1 MIPVDALIRSSRK
14 TIALII
20 TAEGKLVVRAPLRA
34 SRAQIDTLINEK
46 ETWIRARQAEV
57 LVRPRPGTKSY
68 KEGEPFLFLGQAY
81 PLHFS
86 SNGITGLELRA
97 GAFWM
102 PQASPA
108 RAAAAFTAWYQRQA
122 RAFFAERLHLHA
134 TRLGLRPAALRIS
147 SARTRWGSCSSHGSI
162 SFTWRLVM
170 APVEVIDYVVVHEC
184 IHLVVKNHS
193 KTFWQRVA
201 AAYPVYLAARR
212 WLSENNSLGME
223 FLNQKEGA

>member
-1 MIPVDALIRSSRK
+1 MIPIDSLIRSSRK

-46 ETWIRARQAEV
+46 EAWIRAHQAEV
-57 LVRPRPGTKSY
+57 LARPRPGLKSF

-97 GAFWM
+97 GAFRM
-102 PQASPA
+102 PQASPSQ
-108 RAAAAFTAWYQRQA
+108 AAAAFTAWYQRQA
-122 RAFFAERLHLHA
+122 RAFFAERLRLQA
-134 TRLGLRPAALRIS
+134 ARLGLQPAAMRIS

-162 SFTWRLVM
+162 SITWRLIM
-170 APVEVIDYVVVHEC
+170 APVEVIDYVVIHEC

-193 KTFWQRVA
+193 KAFWQRVA
-201 AAYPVYLAARR
+201 AASPAYLVVRR
-212 WLSENNSLGME
+212 WLHENSGLGME
-223 FLNQKEGA
+223 LKL